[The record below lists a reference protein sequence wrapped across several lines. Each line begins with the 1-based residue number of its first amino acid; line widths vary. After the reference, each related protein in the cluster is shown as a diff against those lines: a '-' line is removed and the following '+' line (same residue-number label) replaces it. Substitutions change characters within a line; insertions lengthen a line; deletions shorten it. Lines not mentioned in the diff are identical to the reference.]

1 MELKLVCLYQYF
13 FMVIVDIV
21 VITLMF
27 DINFCMLALLF
38 YLSNGK
44 NKMIFERETCQL
56 IKPLGVA

>member
-1 MELKLVCLYQYF
+1 
-13 FMVIVDIV
+13 MVIVDIV

-27 DINFCMLALLF
+27 DINFCMLALPF